1 MSLLLHIGTQLAIGL
16 YGIPETRSR
25 RVTSGDVEIAFF
37 SRLRSH
43 LSLRFHRLFFDFDF
57 DFDFLLQYMT
67 CLSLSRT
74 DDTATDWRV
83 E

>member
-1 MSLLLHIGTQLAIGL
+1 MSLLLHIGTQLAIDS
-16 YGIPETRSR
+16 YIISETRSR